1 MSIFKWLQ
9 FFADGGATGGDAGG
23 GDGAAAAGVQAADAG
38 RSLEDLGVP
47 KEKAEQF
54 RARRAKR
61 QPPAVVAETQQ
72 PARET
77 PETAETAT
85 ATASADEWETFF
97 QNPDHQQRL
106 QSMMADRGKAATKA
120 REQADAQ
127 TQKLEPLLDLLGK
140 RYDIQAKDGQYDL
153 DAIVAAATGD
163 DTFFEDRA
171 LEKGESVSEAKDN
184 WRKEYDEE
192 LRQRHEREEQLRQHF
207 FGMQQQAE
215 KLKETFPDFD
225 LNRELE
231 NPEFFKL
238 TSPEVGASV
247 ENAFYA
253 LHHGDIMQQHAEA
266 IARRAKADAA
276 ASIRSGIRPRE
287 NGASSATAP
296 MAAPDLRKMTPE
308 QRLAYIKSKYPAHT

>member
-9 FFADGGATGGDAGG
+9 FFADGGATGGDAGS
-23 GDGAAAAGVQAADAG
+23 GDGAAAGVQAADAG

-47 KEKAEQF
+47 AEKAEQF

-61 QPPAVVAETQQ
+61 QPPVAASEAR
-72 PARET
+72 PAQET
-77 PETAETAT
+77 PEPTFPPTE
-85 ATASADEWETFF
+85 SDGPDEWDAFF
-97 QNPDHQQRL
+97 QNPDHQHRL
-106 QSMMADRGKAATKA
+106 QSMMAERGKAATKA

-127 TQKLEPLLDLLGK
+127 SQKLEPLLDLLGK

-231 NPEFFKL
+231 NPDFFKL
-238 TSPEVGASV
+238 TSPEVGTSV

-253 LHHGDIMQQHAEA
+253 IHHGDIMQQHAEA

-308 QRLAYIKSKYPAHT
+308 QRLAYIKSKYPAPR

>member
-1 MSIFKWLQ
+1 MSKYKWLQ

-23 GDGAAAAGVQAADAG
+23 GDGAAATGAQTADAG
-38 RSLEDLGVP
+38 RSLEDMGVP

-61 QPPAVVAETQQ
+61 QPPAVVTETQQ

-85 ATASADEWETFF
+85 ATAPTDEWETFF

-106 QSMMADRGKAATKA
+106 QTMMAERGKAATKA

-127 TQKLEPLLDLLGK
+127 SQKMEPLLDLLGR
-140 RYDIQAKDGQYDL
+140 RYDIKTKDGQYDV

-163 DTFFEDRA
+163 DAFFEDRA
-171 LEKGESVSEAKDN
+171 LEKGESVSEAKDA
-184 WRKEYDEE
+184 WRKEYDAD
-192 LRQRHEREEQLRQHF
+192 LKARREREEQLRQHF
-207 FGMQQQAE
+207 FSMQSQAE
-215 KLKETFPDFD
+215 KLKEQFPDFD
-225 LNRELE
+225 LGRELE
-231 NPEFFKL
+231 NPDFFKL
-238 TSPEVGASV
+238 TSPEVGTSV

-253 LHHGDIMQQHAEA
+253 IHHGDIMQQHAEA

-287 NGASSATAP
+287 NGASAATAP
-296 MAAPDLRKMTPE
+296 MAAPDLKKMTHE
-308 QRLAYIKSKYPAHT
+308 QRVAYIKAKYSAPR